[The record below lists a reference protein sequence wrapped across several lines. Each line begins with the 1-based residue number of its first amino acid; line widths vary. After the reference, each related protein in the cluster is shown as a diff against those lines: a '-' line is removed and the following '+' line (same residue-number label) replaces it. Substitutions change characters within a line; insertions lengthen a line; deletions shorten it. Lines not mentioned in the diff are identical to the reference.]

1 MRLIFVIVITFFLF
15 WTPYSLIVFLS
26 AFQDSLCEHCSQL
39 DLAIEV
45 TEVIACAHCCV
56 NPVVYVFFFQKY
68 RRVLWVLLYQLTKC
82 RCFLHKEARGS
93 SLHVHF
99 TGEEESCPSRT
110 QEQSQAD
117 MLTGEEATWV
127 S

>member
-15 WTPYSLIVFLS
+15 WTPCSLIVFLS